1 VIVESGAFEH
11 SDHFRCNGISPRRN
25 IIDATNECFDCTSVQ
40 GARKFDRKGRS
51 AARFR
56 TTMLESPESPELTM
70 PSYQSSELRRWQAVV
85 AKDRRAD
92 GEFFYSVRTTGV
104 YCRPSCP
111 ARIPHR
117 ENVAYHVSCEAAEA
131 DGFRACKRCR
141 PKEPSQAQRDA
152 ALVAHACSLIESAEE
167 TPRLAKLAAA
177 VNLSSF
183 HFHRLFKSVTGV
195 TPKEY
200 SDVHRAN
207 RVREALASAK
217 TITGAIYDA
226 GFNSNGRFYAASSQ
240 VLGMTPSR
248 YRAGGEMMKIQ
259 FAIGECS
266 LGSILVASTEKGV
279 CAILM
284 GSEPQSLIRQL
295 QDRFAKAE
303 LIGGDAQFEKLV
315 AKVIGFVERP
325 HAAVDL
331 PLDVRGTAFQQRV
344 WKALRQIKTGRTA
357 SYADIAARIGSPRA
371 VRAVAQACGANMIA
385 VAIPCHRVIR
395 TDGQLSGYRWGVE
408 RKRALLEREKT

>member
-1 VIVESGAFEH
+1 
-11 SDHFRCNGISPRRN
+11 
-25 IIDATNECFDCTSVQ
+25 
-40 GARKFDRKGRS
+40 
-51 AARFR
+51 
-56 TTMLESPESPELTM
+56 M
-70 PSYQSSELRRWQAVV
+70 PSHQSSEQRRWDAVV
-85 AKDRRAD
+85 GKDRSAD
-92 GEFFYSVRTTGV
+92 GDFFYSVRTTGV

-111 ARIPHR
+111 ARIPRR
-117 ENVAYHVSCEAAEA
+117 ENVAYHASCEAAEA
-131 DGFRACKRCR
+131 KGFRACKRCR

-177 VNLSSF
+177 VNLSPF
-183 HFHRLFKSVTGV
+183 HFHRVFKAATGV

-200 SDVHRAN
+200 SDVQRAN
-207 RVREALASAK
+207 RVRQALASSK

-248 YRAGGEMMKIQ
+248 YRAGGEMMTIQ

-284 GSEPQSLIRQL
+284 GSEPQALLRQL
-295 QDRFAKAE
+295 QDKFAKAK
-303 LIGGDAQFEKLV
+303 LIGGDAQFEQLV

-325 HAAVDL
+325 HTALDL

-344 WKALRQIKTGRTA
+344 WKALRQIKIGRTA
-357 SYADIAARIGSPRA
+357 SYAEIATRIGNPRA

-395 TDGQLSGYRWGVE
+395 TDGELSGYRWGVE
-408 RKRALLEREKT
+408 RKRALLDREKT